1 MAGKKKAAVASKARK
16 PKQRDAV
23 SKENYASI
31 DPLLPVLDR
40 IQGRGVKPA
49 IFPIPLKVKKLGK
62 KADMSEFRAQLDSIG
77 VKIVEVTADGNCF
90 FRFRTLFL
98 SWILVNNFF
107 ISRKEGGCQ

>member
-1 MAGKKKAAVASKARK
+1 MLS
-16 PKQRDAV
+16 
-23 SKENYASI
+23 S
-31 DPLLPVLDR
+31 
-40 IQGRGVKPA
+40 
-49 IFPIPLKVKKLGK
+49 PIPLQVKKLGK

-107 ISRKEGGCQ
+107 ISRKEGVLVVLLLRRPAAGGYICCLLSYMTTHRSLQGNG